1 MRLRFT
7 INDEFKELD
16 VNSNEPLSFT
26 LRSFDE
32 NITEYI
38 ACKNYNC
45 GHCVV
50 QNRATDEIIL
60 SCLTPAFKIQG
71 ADIITPDYFYTNK
84 QSSYIRSSYREL
96 GIFPCEEC
104 KKERTL
110 LFHQIVSSLLKKIVN
125 TRAQKDSFFFIHNED
140 EFDNS
145 LNSSLSLVSQNKDYI
160 LSYMSTLKCYCLR
173 SNDILKITEVALDK
187 RRKANV

>member
-7 INDEFKELD
+7 LNDSLKELD

-26 LRSFDE
+26 LRSFEDDL
-32 NITEYI
+32 TQYV

-50 QNRATDEIIL
+50 QNRKTDEILL
-60 SCLTPAFKIQG
+60 SCLTPCFKIQG
-71 ADIITPDYFYTNK
+71 SDIITPDYFYSNK

-110 LFHQIVSSLLKKIVN
+110 IFHQIVSSLLKKIVK
-125 TRAQKDSFFFIHNED
+125 TQAQKDSFFFIHNED

-145 LNSSLSLVSQNKDYI
+145 LNSSSVLVEQNKDFI
-160 LSYMSTLKCYCLR
+160 LSYMAVLKCYCLR
-173 SNDILKITEVALDK
+173 SNDILKIVEVALDK